1 MIEAGALLARLR
13 ALGYSF
19 FSGVPC
25 SFLTPLINAV
35 INDRELNYVGAASE
49 GEAVG
54 INLGASLAGRKT
66 VTLCQNSGLGNT
78 VNPLTS
84 LNFPFRVPTLLITTW
99 RGEPG
104 LADEPQ
110 HELMGRITQRLLD
123 TLEIPWQQ
131 FPEEAGEMD
140 AALDRADS
148 SMRERQLPFA
158 FVLRKDTIAPCA
170 LQPQRQSGAVKAIE
184 RLLPFDSPQDRL
196 TRTGAIERIL
206 HACSDDDAI
215 VGTTGKTGRELFTVA
230 DRPGN
235 LYVVGGMGTASAI
248 GLGIA
253 HALPRQRVIVL
264 DGDGAALMKMG
275 TLATIGHYQ
284 PERLMHI
291 ILDNEAHD
299 STGGQSTVSSTVDF
313 ARIAAAANYRQVFSA
328 ERPADLDACLAE
340 MRSKPGPSL
349 LHLKIRQG
357 SPEKLGRPT
366 VKPPE
371 IKERFSQF
379 LASRRDDTAAP

>member
-1 MIEAGALLARLR
+1 MIEAGALLEKLR
-13 ALGYSF
+13 ARGHSF

-35 INDRELNYVGAASE
+35 INDRDLDYVGATSE

-54 INLGASLAGRKT
+54 INLGASLAGRGT

-84 LNFPFRVPTLLITTW
+84 LNAPFRVPTLLITTW

-110 HELMGRITQRLLD
+110 HELMGRITQRLLE
-123 TLEIPWQQ
+123 TLEIPWRL
-131 FPEEAGEMD
+131 FPDEPENLDG
-140 AALDRADS
+140 ALDEAVA

-158 FVLRKDTIAPCA
+158 FVMRKDTIAPCA
-170 LQPQRQSGAVKAIE
+170 LQPQSRRLVVKSGE
-184 RLLPFDSPQDRL
+184 RLLPFEAPDERL
-196 TRTGAIERIL
+196 TRTEAIECVL
-206 HACSDDDAI
+206 GFCSDADAI

-248 GLGIA
+248 GLGIT
-253 HALPRQRVIVL
+253 HALPRQRVVVL

-284 PERLMHI
+284 PEHLIHI
-291 ILDNEAHD
+291 IVDNEAHD
-299 STGGQSTVSSTVDF
+299 STGGQATVSSTVDF
-313 ARIAAAANYRQVFSA
+313 ARVAAAANYLHVFSA
-328 ERPADLDACLAE
+328 ERKADVDVCLSE
-340 MRSKPGPSL
+340 MFRLPGPSL
-349 LHLKIRQG
+349 LHLKIRAG
-357 SPEKLGRPT
+357 SPAKLGRPT

-371 IKERFSQF
+371 VKARFMDF
-379 LASRRDDTAAP
+379 LASNRER

>member
-1 MIEAGALLARLR
+1 MIEARALLARLR

-35 INDRELNYVGAASE
+35 INDRELDYVGATSE
-49 GEAVG
+49 GEAIG

-66 VTLCQNSGLGNT
+66 VTLCQNSGLGNAI
-78 VNPLTS
+78 NPLTS
-84 LNFPFRVPTLLITTW
+84 LNHPFRIPTLLVTTW

-110 HELMGRITQRLLD
+110 HELMGRITQRMLD
-123 TLEIPWQQ
+123 TLEIPWLP
-131 FPEEAGEMD
+131 FPEEQGEMD
-140 AALDRADS
+140 AALDEADA

-158 FVLRKDTIAPCA
+158 FILKKDTFATCA
-170 LQPQRQSGAVKAIE
+170 LEPRAAAATVKAHA
-184 RLLPFDSPQDRL
+184 RLLPFDSPSLRL
-196 TRTGAIERIL
+196 TRSKAIAHIL
-206 HACSDDDAI
+206 RFCTDDDAI
-215 VGTTGKTGRELFTVA
+215 VATTGKTGRELFTVS

-253 HALPRQRVIVL
+253 HTLPGQRVIIL

-284 PERLMHI
+284 PERLIHI
-291 ILDNEAHD
+291 ILDNETHD
-299 STGGQSTVSSTVDF
+299 STGGQATVSPTVDF
-313 ARIAAAANYRQVFSA
+313 ARIAAAAGYRNVFSA
-328 ERPADLDACLAE
+328 ERAEDLAACLAE
-340 MRSKPGPSL
+340 MCPNAGPSL
-349 LHLKIRQG
+349 LHLKIRPG
-357 SPEKLGRPT
+357 SLEKLGRPA
-366 VKPPE
+366 VKPPA
-371 IKERFSQF
+371 IKERFMRY
-379 LASRRDDTAAP
+379 LATRK